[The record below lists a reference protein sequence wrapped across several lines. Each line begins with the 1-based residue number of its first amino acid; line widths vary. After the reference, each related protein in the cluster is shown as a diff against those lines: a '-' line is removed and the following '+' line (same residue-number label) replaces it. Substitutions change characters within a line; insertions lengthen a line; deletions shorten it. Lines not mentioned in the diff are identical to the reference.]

1 MGVLRCVKVVMMVHH
16 DVQAPTFD
24 EFFLAEFPRLVSM
37 LTARN
42 GDRAVAEDL
51 AQDALLQAHR
61 NWTTV
66 ATLERPG
73 TWVRRVA
80 LNRSSNEGRRRR
92 RERAALSRLGT
103 DLHSEVV
110 IPTADDQLWS
120 WVRALPAS
128 QRDATILRYVDDL
141 PLADIAAVLGCSD
154 GTVKTHLQRARRALA
169 DHLSSDTEAPR

>member
-1 MGVLRCVKVVMMVHH
+1 MAHH

-37 LTARN
+37 LTAWS

-61 NWTTV
+61 NWATV
-66 ATLERPG
+66 EILERPG

-92 RERAALSRLGT
+92 RERAALTRLRS
-103 DLHSEVV
+103 DAQSEVV
-110 IPTADDQLWS
+110 IPTEDDRLWAR
-120 WVRALPAS
+120 VRALPPS
-128 QRDATILRYVDDL
+128 QRDATIMHYVDDL
-141 PLADIAAVLGCSD
+141 PLADIAAVLGCSN
-154 GTVKTHLQRARRALA
+154 GTVKTHLQRARRTLA
-169 DHLSSDTEAPR
+169 AHLSIEPGAPR